1 MKSITIRQPG
11 YLPYIGFFKKI
22 QSSDEFVYL
31 DDVQYE
37 RGDWDNRN
45 RIRTRTGITWLT
57 VPVYNKFQQNLNQ
70 VIITN
75 KENWSKKH
83 IKTIEINYQ
92 NAPYFST
99 YWDSIK
105 LILNKFW
112 EKLIDLNLALIELF
126 NDILEIKT
134 KTIRSSEIGRAH
146 V

>member
-83 IKTIEINYQ
+83 IKTIE
-92 NAPYFST
+92 
-99 YWDSIK
+99 K
-105 LILNKFW
+105 
-112 EKLIDLNLALIELF
+112 
-126 NDILEIKT
+126 
-134 KTIRSSEIGRAH
+134 IGRAH